1 MNIEFYSRS
10 PPAKVL
16 IEGLSNAVQNALPR
30 AAVHKAV
37 KALSPA
43 AVSKFNLDHCARAL
57 EPLAALSNRS
67 RSAVIPRIHPYEF
80 ERAVDVLAR
89 RVKHSLVA
97 GEEANQ
103 GTVAALATTLAKLR
117 VNDDALVSALVARA
131 AHPVPRMLACRW
143 LAEIDTPA
151 RAYAHDALQQAVGV
165 LPGMSRQAL
174 WSLHL
179 ALSAVMLCP
188 TRPSLE
194 PFAPVVAS
202 SLAAF
207 GDSGLSEA
215 IALARVVA
223 LDAPD
228 LLPAGFAVPTTPA
241 QSRRL
246 VSAFEQD
253 VAHEL
258 AQLDLAFTVENEV
271 DLVVDVDVGGQQ
283 RRVGLQC
290 DGPSHFVWDGS
301 RREGRTVLRDRL
313 QHARFD
319 ALVAISYTEWPTS
332 SGERNA
338 LVRARLGQPT
348 RGQTVVL

>member
-16 IEGLSNAVQNALPR
+16 IEGVSHAVRNGLPR
-30 AAVHKAV
+30 VAVHKAV

-43 AVSKFNLDHCARAL
+43 AVSKFNLDHCAKAL

-67 RSAVIPRIHPYEF
+67 RSALIPRIHPYEF

-89 RVKHSLVA
+89 RVKQALVA

-103 GTVAALATTLAKLR
+103 GTVALLATTLAKLR
-117 VNDDALVSALVARA
+117 VNDDALVSALVGRA
-131 AHPVPRMLACRW
+131 THPVPRMLACRW
-143 LAEIDTPA
+143 LAEIDAPA
-151 RAYAHDALQQAVGV
+151 RAEARDALQHAVDA

-174 WSLHL
+174 WALHL

-188 TRPSLE
+188 TRSSLE
-194 PFAPVVAS
+194 PFAPVVTS

-207 GDSGLSEA
+207 GDSGLRDA
-215 IALARVVA
+215 VALARVVA

-228 LLPAGFAVPTTPA
+228 LLPAGVAVPPTPA
-241 QSRRL
+241 SSRRL

-258 AQLDLAFTVENEV
+258 AQLGLAFAVEEEV
-271 DLVVDVDVGGQQ
+271 DLVVDVDLGGGEQ

-301 RREGRTVLRDRL
+301 RREGRTVLRDR
-313 QHARFD
+313 QQRARFD
-319 ALVAISYTEWPTS
+319 ALVAISYAEWPTS
-332 SGERNA
+332 SGARSA
-338 LVRARLGQPT
+338 LVRARVGLPPGQNLP
-348 RGQTVVL
+348 